1 MAQDVP
7 HIIARRNPKTCQ
19 WEIVSASG
27 VWIVGARCD
36 PESGSSST
44 SVKHDS
50 SPSPSSSVKHDSSPS
65 SGRSESPDS
74 GSTPVP
80 PQPPSSESNN
90 SSNSHHSSSSGSSRS
105 SSSSSGSSGS
115 SGSSDSSSFSSSDS
129 PSCQC
134 GCCYCDG
141 TGFVFDG
148 GFLNNGDALIWCAG
162 GDKSNCD
169 PCLEKCKTVP
179 ED

>member
-19 WEIVSASG
+19 WDIVSKSG
-27 VWIVGARCD
+27 VWIVEGPICD

-50 SPSPSSSVKHDSSPS
+50 SPS
-65 SGRSESPDS
+65 
-74 GSTPVP
+74 
-80 PQPPSSESNN
+80 
-90 SSNSHHSSSSGSSRS
+90 SSRS
-105 SSSSSGSSGS
+105 SSPDSESPPVPPPPPDSGSKD
-115 SGSSDSSSFSSSDS
+115 SSDSDSS
-129 PSCQC
+129 SCQC

-148 GFLNNGDALIWCAG
+148 AFLKDGDALIWCEG